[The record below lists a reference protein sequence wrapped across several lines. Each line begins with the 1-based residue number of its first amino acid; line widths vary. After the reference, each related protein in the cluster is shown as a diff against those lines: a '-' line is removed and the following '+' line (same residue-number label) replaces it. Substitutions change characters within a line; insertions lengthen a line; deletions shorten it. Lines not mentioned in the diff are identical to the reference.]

1 MRLLLQF
8 LDPQLQFRRCKSL
21 LKLIPK
27 RYAFARIVAVEAT
40 DVRFPL
46 LQSLHGN
53 VQATHGGR
61 AMRAN
66 VVATP
71 NNVSCIRHQVF
82 VHIAAK
88 EHFLFDRNHRIEVD
102 TELAC
107 SLAKTRITPLS
118 AAEKANRLSA
128 LHATLETVFVWPFM
142 TVKFSQ
148 NASRFYIGTMC
159 SRALCRCILANSPP
173 KAACF
178 RDVNDVNNVR
188 CQRCQLRQL
197 RPLSITSMTS
207 TASMTSKHQPRRLR
221 RRLVV
226 RPPAAAVG
234 GTPPAAAGF
243 SDVIDVIDAVDV
255 IDSGHC

>member
-1 MRLLLQF
+1 M
-8 LDPQLQFRRCKSL
+8 
-21 LKLIPK
+21 
-27 RYAFARIVAVEAT
+27 
-40 DVRFPL
+40 
-46 LQSLHGN
+46 
-53 VQATHGGR
+53 
-61 AMRAN
+61 
-66 VVATP
+66 P
-71 NNVSCIRHQVF
+71 NNVLCICPQVF

-142 TVKFSQ
+142 PVKFSQ
-148 NASRFYIGTMC
+148 NAGRLYIGTMC
-159 SRALCRCILANSPP
+159 SRALCLWILANTPP

-188 CQRCQLRQL
+188 RQRCQLRQL

-207 TASMTSKHQPRRLR
+207 TASMTSKHQPRRQR
-221 RRLVV
+221 GRLVV

-234 GTPPAAAGF
+234 GLRRLRLRFWGDACGGGSAVRPPAAAFGGAPPAAAGF

-255 IDSGHC
+255 IDSGRG